1 MADKTNVQT
10 DGNAGTQEGET
21 TESLV
26 EEQSLIEAD
35 TEESTEAEAAGEG
48 EAGDGKSLLG
58 DEEGGEDSEG
68 EDSGESQEEPQFELP
83 EGMEM
88 DMAALEQAKPLF
100 KELNLDQAG
109 QQKLVTLYAGLR
121 SKMETEAA
129 QALNKQRQEWRA
141 EFTKD
146 PDHQKTLASA
156 KKALTMFGDDEFGA
170 MLKGSW
176 MGDHPGLLNFLA
188 RVGQAVSDD
197 AFVKGKSTRQSPRT
211 AEEVLFGDMFDNK

>member
-1 MADKTNVQT
+1 MSDETNVQT

-26 EEQSLIEAD
+26 EEQSLIESD
-35 TEESTEAEAAGEG
+35 TEESTEGG
-48 EAGDGKSLLG
+48 PGDGKALLD
-58 DEEGGEDSEG
+58 DEEGREDSEG

>member
-1 MADKTNVQT
+1 MADETNVQT

-26 EEQSLIEAD
+26 EEQSLIESD
-35 TEESTEAEAAGEG
+35 TEESTEGG
-48 EAGDGKSLLG
+48 PGDGKSLLD

-129 QALNKQRQEWRA
+129 QALNKQRQEWRE
-141 EFTKD
+141 EFKKD

-156 KKALTMFGDDEFGA
+156 KKALTKFGDDEFSA

-197 AFVKGKSTRQSPRT
+197 TFVKGKSTRQSPRT